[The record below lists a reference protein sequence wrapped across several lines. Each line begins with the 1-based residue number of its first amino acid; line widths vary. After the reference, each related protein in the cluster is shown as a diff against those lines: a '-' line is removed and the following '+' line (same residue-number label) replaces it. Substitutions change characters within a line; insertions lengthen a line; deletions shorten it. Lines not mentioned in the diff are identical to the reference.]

1 MSTSSKKF
9 VAGMALL
16 KGTAVRAVSAIK
28 KAVDKFNEFG
38 EELVDGRS
46 MEPPLG
52 FEPSESLAEMINR
65 AVRNH
70 AVQQAIADSG
80 GETFEE
86 SEDFNVGD
94 DFDPTSPYE
103 AYFEPIT
110 EAEFDRLTQA
120 GYEFREPAPPAKPLT
135 APPGAVPSGPP
146 PAAPLPAGTPP
157 AAPPQ

>member
-1 MSTSSKKF
+1 MAKL

-16 KGTAVRAVSAIK
+16 EGTATRAVSAVK
-28 KAVDKFNEFG
+28 KAIAKFNPFG

-52 FEPSESLAEMINR
+52 FEPSESLHEMINR
-65 AVRNH
+65 AVRSH
-70 AVQQAIADSG
+70 AIQNAIKEAG

-86 SEDFNVGD
+86 SEDFDVGD

-110 EAEFDRLTQA
+110 EREFNKLKAA
-120 GYEFREPAPPAKPLT
+120 GYTFEVPAAPPPKPT
-135 APPGAVPSGPP
+135 TPGASPVPSVPP
-146 PAAPLPAGTPP
+146 AAAPLPAETPP
-157 AAPPQ
+157 AGPTV